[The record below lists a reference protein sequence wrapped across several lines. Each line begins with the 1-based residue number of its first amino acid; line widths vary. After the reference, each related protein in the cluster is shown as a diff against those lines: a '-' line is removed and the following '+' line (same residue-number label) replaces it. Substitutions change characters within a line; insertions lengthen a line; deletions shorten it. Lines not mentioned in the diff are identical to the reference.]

1 MKRTDITALIPDIDK
16 DVLDKIMDLN
26 GADITKAHG
35 ELTALQGQLSA
46 AQTELEALK
55 AKPAGDNSAAEL
67 QALKD
72 ELAGL
77 KNANALRD
85 LREKVSKDTG
95 VPVSLL
101 TGETEEACKSQAE
114 AIKSFADTSKAPG
127 YPGLPDRGEVH
138 NPGGTSARDQFA
150 NWAKDNL

>member
-35 ELTALQGQLSA
+35 DLTALQNQLST
-46 AQTELEALK
+46 AQTELAALK
-55 AKPAGDNSAAEL
+55 AKPADGNAAEL

-72 ELAGL
+72 ELENM

-114 AIKSFADTSKAPG
+114 AIKNFADTSKAPG
-127 YPGLPDRGEVH
+127 YPGLPDRGEVR
-138 NPGGTSARDQFA
+138 PTGGVSAREQFA